1 MSLNPKH
8 LAGGFLTLLGVALII
23 GLIAVYRERTPDFS
37 PLVATKIDI
46 YQQARTEA
54 RARMIDGH
62 VSTTD
67 RLAGIEYQ
75 LALIRIDQAEANH
88 QRP

>member
-1 MSLNPKH
+1 MPLTPKH
-8 LAGGFLTLLGVALII
+8 LAGGFLALIGVAIVV
-23 GLIAVYRERTPDFS
+23 GLVAVYRERAPYFVPD
-37 PLVATKIDI
+37 TKIDI

-54 RARMIDGH
+54 RARMLDAH

-75 LALIRIDQAEANH
+75 LALIRIDQAEENH

>member
-1 MSLNPKH
+1 MPLTPKH
-8 LAGGFLTLLGVALII
+8 LAGGFLALIGVAIMV
-23 GLIAVYRERTPDFS
+23 GLIAVYIERAPYS
-37 PLVATKIDI
+37 QATRTDI